1 MTQQRRTF
9 LAGTLA
15 ATSINTSTAAATRG
29 SRIDSQS
36 HLFSEDFLKLLEKR
50 KTSPYVYR
58 KGDDRYVVVGDWHR
72 RLMPKHTD
80 VAAKIADMDKAGI
93 AMTALSINDP
103 GPELFGQDST
113 AMAVMLNDFIAG
125 TVRQHPTRF
134 FGLATLPFHSA
145 DAMLKEFD
153 RAIGKLGMKGIL
165 LYSNLDGKFPDEP
178 AYRPLFAEAERR
190 NVPILLH
197 PGLPMTYSAVSEYQM
212 APMLG
217 LMFDTTIAL
226 CRLILSG
233 VLDKHPNLKLVCPH
247 VGGALP
253 YLIGRVDHQT
263 MVLKRGAEN
272 IRMAPSEYLKR
283 VYLDT
288 VSPIPMAI
296 RYGIDFVGVD
306 RMLYSSDHP
315 WVDPSLIAGHVESL
329 NLSAGDQTKVFTANA
344 KRLFNL

>member
-1 MTQQRRTF
+1 MTQPRRSF

-15 ATSINTSTAAATRG
+15 ATSMTTSRAATHG

-36 HLFSEDFLKLLEKR
+36 HLFSEEFLKLLERR

-58 KGDDRYVVVGDWHR
+58 KGDDRYVVVGDWPR

-80 VAAKIADMDKAGI
+80 AAAKIADMDKAGI

-113 AMAVMLNDFIAG
+113 AMAVMLNDFIAD
-125 TVRQHPTRF
+125 TVRRNSTRF
-134 FGLATLPFHSA
+134 FGLATLPFHSS

-153 RAIGKLGMKGIL
+153 RAVGKLGMKGIL
-165 LYSNLDGKFPDEP
+165 LYSNLDGRFPDEP
-178 AYRPLFAEAERR
+178 AYRPLYAEAERR

-197 PGLPMTYSAVSEYQM
+197 PGLPMTYKAVSDYQM

-233 VLDKHPNLKLVCPH
+233 VLDQHPNLKLVCPH

-329 NLSAGDQTKVFTANA
+329 NLSAADESKVFTANA